1 MTQSVVVTEHNI
13 VSPVSTDVSGD
24 VVVDRAGNPL
34 SNVKANVDFTPSSY
48 DADLTMDGTAQSVAL
63 ATGVTK
69 VYFGNL
75 GATTEA
81 IRVAF
86 GTSALDAEGN
96 LNIAAAAATTGHYI
110 PAAAD
115 GGANAWQILGVPAQ
129 ATHYA
134 VANAVAADTQV
145 VTVTQGV

>member
-1 MTQSVVVTEHNI
+1 MAETVTSVEYVNPHTGEKQNRTKITEGAA
-13 VSPVSTDVSGD
+13 T
-24 VVVDRAGNPL
+24 
-34 SNVKANVDFTPSSY
+34 FTPSSY
-48 DADLTMDGTAQSVAL
+48 DATLTMNGTGQAGAL
-63 ATGVTK
+63 ATNAQK

-86 GTSALDAEGN
+86 GTSSADAIAN
-96 LNIAAAAATTGHYI
+96 LTISAAAATTGFYI

-115 GGANAWQILGVPAQ
+115 AGANAFQVLGVPEL

-134 VANAVAADTQV
+134 VANAVAADTQD